1 MTYRLERFGALE
13 LAIYDVTDDV
23 GTFPTRSAL
32 IPLPGGGFY
41 DLYGGEDAPRDNTVI
56 RRRMSFFESTKAD
69 LVEGYYDLRAMVGKR
84 DKLYRRR
91 ADGTVEWCYA
101 RLRHVPA
108 QRTAR
113 QNFHQPVECIWEMAS
128 DIWYGEEHGSTWT
141 FDSGEFF
148 DTGLFFDPTADTLF
162 TLTTTSEACACP
174 NDGNRVVT
182 NAIIT
187 ITAAGSAITEVTII
201 SVSAGISL
209 KYVGN
214 IAAGQALVINCGAKS
229 VKDNGTDSY
238 SGFTLES
245 GHTQEE
251 WLPLEPGTTTLT
263 VARTGGNGSST
274 IRFEYSDGY
283 V

>member
-1 MTYRLERFGALE
+1 MTYRIERFGSLE
-13 LAIYDVTDDV
+13 LAVFDVTDDV

-41 DLYGGEDAPRDNTVI
+41 DLYGGEDAPRDNTII
-56 RRRMSFFESTKAD
+56 RRRMSFFEDTKAD
-69 LVEGYYDLRAMVGKR
+69 LVEAYYDLRAMVGKR
-84 DKLYRRR
+84 EKLYRRR
-91 ADGTVEWCYA
+91 ADGTTEWCYA
-101 RLRHVPA
+101 RLRTVNA
-108 QRTAR
+108 QRVAR
-113 QNFHQPVECIWEMAS
+113 NHFFQPVECIWEMVS
-128 DIWYGEEHGSTWT
+128 DIWYGELHGSVWT

-148 DTGLFFDPTADTLF
+148 DTGLFFDPTTDTLF
-162 TLTTTSEACACP
+162 ALDAVPKSCACP
-174 NDGNRVVT
+174 NDGNRVVN

-209 KYVGN
+209 KYVGS
-214 IAAGQALVINCGAKS
+214 IAAGEALVINCGAKS
-229 VKDNGTDSY
+229 VKDNGVDSY

-251 WLPLEPGTTTLT
+251 WLPLEPGTTTLSIS
-263 VARTGGNGSST
+263 RTGGNNSST
-274 IRFEYSDGY
+274 ARIAYADGY